1 MNACSV
7 YDVTDSVVGPGTA
20 LVKAGVVSVT
30 VVHDDYV
37 SVGAGRSLELCDGVE
52 NFDAHGQ
59 VSD

>member
-20 LVKAGVVSVT
+20 LVKAGVVAVP
-30 VVHDDYV
+30 VVHYYDV
-37 SVGAGRSLELCDGVE
+37 GVGAGRSLELGYGVE
-52 NFDAHGQ
+52 NFDAHCQ